1 MYTQVQQPKDTI
13 MKKLLLL
20 AIIIYGPISW
30 GQTALTCDDKNTIE
44 VKVKPGY
51 NDPTGD
57 GDADFRGWKHISDAS
72 SSSDAKKKFKDRLE
86 EDIKNGTAG
95 YLVTTDGNALGCPE
109 ECPGENEV
117 GCKTTAVE
125 FKSGKLRAVA
135 GDNDGYNVKQKDD
148 DFKVKVTCGPCTPV
162 TGGGNVQAI
171 FPNPVND
178 LLSFQIE
185 ILPPQ
190 DLPVLIEIFDMGGME
205 VLVENYGVQP
215 MGVHVLDLN
224 VSTLPPGLYFAQ
236 VYFDN
241 TPSPPEE
248 FIKM

>member
-1 MYTQVQQPKDTI
+1 MYNLGHQPKHTI

-20 AIIIYGPISW
+20 AIIFYGPITW
-30 GQTALTCDDKNTIE
+30 GQNALTCNDNNTIE

-57 GDADFRGWKHISDAS
+57 GDADFRGWKHIPDAS
-72 SSSDAKKKFKDRLE
+72 SSSDAKQKFKDRLE
-86 EDIKNGTAG
+86 EDIKNGTAD
-95 YLVTTDGNALGCPE
+95 YLVTTDSNDLRCPE
-109 ECPGENEV
+109 KCPDPNEV

-148 DFKVKVTCGPCTPV
+148 DFKVKVTCGPCSPV
-162 TGGGNVQAI
+162 TGNGILQAI
-171 FPNPVND
+171 FPNPTNNI
-178 LLSFQIE
+178 LSFQIE

-190 DLPVLIEIFDMGGME
+190 DLAVLIEIFDMGGIE
-205 VLVENYGVQP
+205 VLEQNYGIQP
-215 MGVHVLDLN
+215 MGVHVLDLD
-224 VSTLPPGLYFAQ
+224 VSSLPPGLYFAQ

-241 TPSPPEE
+241 IPSAPEE
-248 FIKM
+248 FIKN

>member
-1 MYTQVQQPKDTI
+1 MYTLGHEPRDTI

-20 AIIIYGPISW
+20 AIIFYGPISW
-30 GQTALTCDDKNTIE
+30 SQEALVCDDDNTIT

-72 SSSDAKKKFKDRLE
+72 SSRDAKKKFKDRLE
-86 EDIKNGTAG
+86 EDIKNGNAG

-109 ECPGENEV
+109 TCPNENEI

-148 DFKVKVTCGPCTPV
+148 DFTVEVTCGPCSPV
-162 TGGGNVQAI
+162 TGGGNLQAM
-171 FPNPVND
+171 FPNPVNNI
-178 LLSFQIE
+178 LSFQIE
-185 ILPPQ
+185 VLPPQ
-190 DLPVLIEIFDMGGME
+190 DLPVFIKIFDIGGIE
-205 VLVENYGVQP
+205 VLEQNYGVQP
-215 MGVHVLDLN
+215 IGVHVIDLD
-224 VSTLPPGLYFAQ
+224 VSTLPPGMYFAQ

-241 TPSPPEE
+241 IPSPSEE
-248 FIKM
+248 FIKN